1 MTAAQAETK
10 DLVNEAASG
19 DAASQYLTFILAGEE
34 YGVEILRVQEIKGW
48 DAVTPIPNTP
58 EHVLGVLNLRG
69 AIVPIV
75 DLRKRFGL
83 ETVEFGKTTVV
94 IVVRMQHDDQERTVG
109 LVVDAVAD
117 VYRLDS
123 DDVQPPPV
131 MGTAIDTRFVKGLA
145 VVEEQMVILLEID
158 DLIDFRVDGLA
169 ASANDSDARDVSNSE
184 AAGN

>member
-1 MTAAQAETK
+1 MATTAEAVSEELVHGAE
-10 DLVNEAASG
+10 AG
-19 DAASQYLTFILAGEE
+19 DAAGQYLTFILAGEE

-58 EHVLGVLNLRG
+58 AHVLGVLNLRG

-94 IVVRMQHDDQERTVG
+94 IVVRMQHDDQERTIG

-117 VYRLDS
+117 VYRLDNNEI
-123 DDVQPPPV
+123 QETPE
-131 MGTAIDTRFVKGLA
+131 MGTQIDTRFVRGLA
-145 VVEEQMVILLEID
+145 VVGEKMVILLDID
-158 DLIDFRVDGLA
+158 NLIDFNTSEIALA
-169 ASANDSDARDVSNSE
+169 ANDE
-184 AAGN
+184 A

>member
-1 MTAAQAETK
+1 MATSAQAVSE
-10 DLVNEAASG
+10 DLVHSAEGAAAG
-19 DAASQYLTFILAGEE
+19 QYLTFILAGEE
-34 YGVEILRVQEIKGW
+34 YGVEILRVQEIKGY

-58 EHVLGVLNLRG
+58 DHVLGVLNLRG

-117 VYRLDS
+117 VYRLDNNE
-123 DDVQPPPV
+123 VQPTPE
-131 MGTAIDTRFVKGLA
+131 MGTAIDTRFVRGLA
-145 VVEEQMVILLEID
+145 VVGENMVILLDID
-158 DLIDFRVDGLA
+158 NLIDFRDADLV
-169 ASANDSDARDVSNSE
+169 ASNE
-184 AAGN
+184 EG

>member
-1 MTAAQAETK
+1 MATSAQAIGE
-10 DLVNEAASG
+10 DLVHGSEA
-19 DAASQYLTFILAGEE
+19 DAAAGQYLTFILAGEE

-83 ETVEFGKTTVV
+83 DTVEFGTTSVV
-94 IVVRMQHDDQERTVG
+94 IVVRMQHEDQERTVG

-117 VYRLDS
+117 VYRLDNNEI
-123 DDVQPPPV
+123 QPTPE
-131 MGTAIDTRFVKGLA
+131 MGTQIDTRFVRGLA
-145 VVEEQMVILLEID
+145 VVGENMVILLDID
-158 DLIDFRVDGLA
+158 NLIDFSETNYSA
-169 ASANDSDARDVSNSE
+169 ASNDDA
-184 AAGN
+184 